1 MSLRQAARLREEPA
15 FLDALTG
22 IRGWAALWVF
32 FYHAWG
38 QAGANAIVLPI
49 GVLEVDLTPFFRM
62 GGAGVSIFFVLS
74 GFLLALP
81 FARWQAGLRDKPAT
95 VPYLLRRV
103 ARVFP
108 AYYAQLAILLA
119 VAYFFQGPSGLLSL
133 QDMIRH
139 LLMLFTPPPLGAE
152 AMNGV
157 WWTLPI
163 EFSFYL
169 ALPLLAPL
177 LRVNRWLWL
186 LAVSLSVMMVWRHFV
201 VVWLAD
207 SAVPARVLAS
217 YQLPGSADMF
227 GLGMFAALVHVNR
240 NSLPEWLSPP
250 SHMDRSTVQ
259 GLLLVVVAIY
269 WLHLRASEYWT
280 DKPIFYLWTLSLS
293 LGIVAIMLAAV
304 AGGRLANAM
313 FGNCVMVYAGTV
325 SYSIYL
331 WHLPILIWLKQANL
345 VQVPECYR
353 LPVLVVVALSLTLA
367 VSSISYACVERP
379 FMRLRLLLRG

>member
-1 MSLRQAARLREEPA
+1 MNLRQSARSQEDPA

-38 QAGANAIVLPI
+38 QAGANAIVVPI
-49 GVLEVDLTPFFRM
+49 GDLAADLTPFFRM

-81 FARWQAGLRDKPAT
+81 FVRWQAGLQDKPAT
-95 VPYLLRRV
+95 GSYLLRRV

-119 VAYFFQGPSGLLSL
+119 VAYLSQGEAGLLSPP
-133 QDMIRH
+133 DMIRH
-139 LLMLFTPPPLGAE
+139 LLMLFTPPPLGVE
-152 AMNGV
+152 ARNGV

-177 LRVNRWLWL
+177 LRANRWMWL
-186 LAVSLSVMMVWRHFV
+186 LVLSLSVMMIWRHFV

-207 SAVPARVLAS
+207 SPVPARVLAS

-227 GLGMFAALVHVNR
+227 GLGMFAALVQVNR
-240 NSLPEWLSPP
+240 NRLPEWLRPP
-250 SHMDRSTVQ
+250 SNMNRSTVL

-269 WLHLRASEYWT
+269 WLHLRASEYWI

-313 FGNCVMVYAGTV
+313 FGNRFMVFSGTV

-331 WHLPILIWLKQANL
+331 WHLPILVWLKQANL
-345 VQVPECYR
+345 IQVPEFYR
-353 LPVLVVVALSLTLA
+353 LPVLVVVALGLTLV
-367 VSSISYACVERP
+367 VSSISYVLVERP